1 MAKTISSI
9 CFTTLLLVVLFIS
22 AEIPKSEATC
32 TKYLGEAILAYTC
45 SESYCEAKCAEHYHE
60 SCRGECEDHDH
71 HHHHDS
77 LHLTN
82 DHDDH
87 CHCYGRY

>member
-1 MAKTISSI
+1 MAKTTSSI

-22 AEIPKSEATC
+22 AEIPKSEASC
-32 TKYLGEAILAYTC
+32 TKFLGEAILSYPC
-45 SESYCEAKCAEHYHE
+45 SESSCEAKCAEHYHE

-71 HHHHDS
+71 HHDGV
-77 LHLTN
+77 HLTN
-82 DHDDH
+82 DDDDH